1 LQDPGSKEDRIGRNY
16 LRHSCQRLKQIRR
29 PKLVKNPWLMEA
41 KAGEESLADGAHGKS
56 LELEYERQH
65 LHPWERSFS
74 PVSRY
79 RC

>member
-1 LQDPGSKEDRIGRNY
+1 
-16 LRHSCQRLKQIRR
+16 
-29 PKLVKNPWLMEA
+29 VKNPWLMEA